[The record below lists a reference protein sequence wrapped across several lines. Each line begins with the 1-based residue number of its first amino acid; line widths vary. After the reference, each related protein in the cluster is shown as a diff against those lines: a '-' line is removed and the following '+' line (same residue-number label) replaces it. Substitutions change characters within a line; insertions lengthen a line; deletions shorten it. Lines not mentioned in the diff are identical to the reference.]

1 MPADMPWDKFFW
13 ADWEADQNLRLCSF
27 AAQGLW
33 MRCLCICA
41 RSDPKGYLA
50 INGRA
55 IDAASL
61 ARVAGG
67 SEAEVAE
74 LLDELEAN
82 GVFSRDRNKTIYSRR
97 MVKAAKRQKEGAKHA
112 KKRWKND
119 GSDAD
124 KTPDEVSE
132 KQQQIVRPNGSDD
145 GSPNGEPYGPRTR
158 ATQKPEARSQNPPKP
173 PLGEATNSSDSP
185 KRAEWRDALE
195 TACGVDLSKVT
206 SPGDHRA
213 FEAMVDA
220 AIDSGLSR
228 AFLTEQL
235 AAARKAKG
243 DQPRSPGPY
252 WRKVLDRIIADET
265 GAGEDDDGPPP
276 DPRREAA
283 ELRALRVKQFAE
295 TAATQP
301 DWPWDEQRKGP
312 RPSEAE
318 CAAAVAWD
326 RSGPPPEIFFAYAS
340 KAEVGR

>member
-1 MPADMPWDKFFW
+1 MSDAPFFKCYPSDFLTGI
-13 ADWEADQNLRLCSF
+13 AEMSPNEIAVYTVCIMRMYDEGGEIECDVERIARRCNMRPS
-27 AAQGLW
+27 AA
-33 MRCLCICA
+33 
-41 RSDPKGYLA
+41 K
-50 INGRA
+50 RA
-55 IDAASL
+55 IDA
-61 ARVAGG
+61 
-67 SEAEVAE
+67 
-74 LLDELEAN
+74 LLKTEKLRLTN
-82 GVFSRDRNKTIYSRR
+82 GVLWKKR
-97 MVKAAKRQKEGAKHA
+97 VKKEIESRQKVS
-112 KKRWKND
+112 KKSADAANARWK
-119 GSDAD
+119 
-124 KTPDEVSE
+124 KVSE
-132 KQQQIVRPNGSDD
+132 KPNENNAGPMQTH
-145 GSPNGEPYGPRTR
+145 SPGNAKNMPTR
-158 ATQKPEARSQNPPKP
+158 NQKPEARSQIPPTGEARAARP
-173 PLGEATNSSDSP
+173 GPGAGNSEATNSSDSP

-252 WRKVLDRIIADET
+252 WRKVLARIIADET